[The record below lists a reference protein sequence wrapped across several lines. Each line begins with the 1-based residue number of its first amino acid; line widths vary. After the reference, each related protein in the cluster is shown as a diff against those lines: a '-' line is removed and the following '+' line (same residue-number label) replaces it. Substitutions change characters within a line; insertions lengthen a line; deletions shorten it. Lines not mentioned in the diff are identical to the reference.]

1 MTFGEMLD
9 ILIARSGIT
18 KSELAERV
26 GVSKQSITE
35 LTKGRSKEPAFSTAV
50 AMAEVLGVSLSEMVE
65 MLRDE

>member
-9 ILIARSGIT
+9 ILIARKGIT
-18 KSELAERV
+18 KSELAERI